1 MTLPLELNIAHR
13 ERKYT
18 FIETAVIIKQF
29 LWKSNSMLNEA
40 NV

>member
-13 ERKYT
+13 ERQYI
-18 FIETAVIIKQF
+18 FIETTVIIKQF
-29 LWKSNSMLNEA
+29 LWKSNSKLNEA